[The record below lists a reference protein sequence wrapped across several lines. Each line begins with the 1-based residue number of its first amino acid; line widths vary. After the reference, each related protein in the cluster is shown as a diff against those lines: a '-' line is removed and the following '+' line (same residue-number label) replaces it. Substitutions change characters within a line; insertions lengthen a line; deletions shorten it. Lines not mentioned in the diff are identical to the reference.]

1 MNVLRLLTICL
12 GCGLYYAAMRYF
24 SASEYLWYLV
34 GGGLILV
41 AGSLGITYL
50 YVKTKRSKGLANEA
64 QSYIYTLIWQG
75 LVFFSLVV
83 YIFYFLLTQDSPR
96 IDTLGKK
103 LLLGAWLLPLIIGL
117 ITAVGMELNVRAS
130 GSGRFGEPRRV
141 LKSGLTWSLAGIL
154 LVILL
159 NINYIAVEH
168 NHVSDWSY
176 LKVTSLSPTSRN
188 MLLDFEKNLDVYAFF
203 TKDNEVYPFVNEY
216 LESLADASP
225 MVTTH
230 VVDKDLSPVLAEKFR
245 VHKNGNIV
253 FALPDEENT
262 DDKDKKTKYEK
273 IYIGAELR
281 IARKKLR
288 SMDSHFQK
296 AFLSLISDPKKVY
309 FSRGHGEFTWD
320 YQKDPRRALRFL
332 RAFFKKQNYRLREL
346 GLDKGSGREI
356 PTDAS
361 VVVVAGPTESFLK
374 EEVEAL
380 KVYLESGG
388 KVFIFLDLEKST
400 GLPELEPVASPLLA
414 FLQEIGLQFKAQVLA
429 NDRNYVVVT
438 KSPTDRWF
446 LVTNNFTS
454 HEAVSTLAD
463 YDEKVALLFY
473 QSGYFDV
480 TGGNAGWQA
489 QAIVKTIPGTFIDTN
504 RNFTF
509 DKNNEKRSTFV
520 TCAAAEWQG
529 KGGRVFSC
537 ADATVIS
544 DMLMQN
550 PGNRLFFA
558 DGLRWLMNEKHGGAD
573 SSEKDIKIMH
583 SRNEDL
589 VLFYGTILCMPLLV
603 LFAGF
608 LATGRRRARRSE

>member
-12 GCGLYYAAMRYF
+12 GCSLYYAAMRYF
-24 SASEYLWYLV
+24 AASDYLWYLV
-34 GGGLILV
+34 GGGLALV
-41 AGSLGITYL
+41 ASSLCITCL
-50 YVKTKRSKGLANEA
+50 HIREKRNKGLDKEA
-64 QSYIYTLIWQG
+64 QSYGYTLIWQG
-75 LVFFSLVV
+75 LILFSLVA
-83 YIFYFLLTQDSPR
+83 YLFYFLLTQDSPR

-103 LLLGAWLLPLIIGL
+103 LLLGAWLMPLIIGI
-117 ITAVGMELNVRAS
+117 ITAVGMELSVQAN
-130 GSGRFGEPRRV
+130 GSGRFGEPQRV
-141 LKSGLTWSLAGIL
+141 LKSGIAWSLAGIL

-159 NINYIAVEH
+159 NVNYVAVEH

-176 LKVTSLSPTSRN
+176 LKVTSLSPASRN
-188 MLLDFEKNLDVYAFF
+188 LLLDFEKNLDVYAFF
-203 TKDNEVYPFVNEY
+203 TKTNEVYPHVNEY
-216 LESLADASP
+216 LASLEEASP
-225 MVTTH
+225 RVTIH
-230 VVDKDLSPVLAEKFR
+230 VVDKDLHPVLAEKFR

-253 FALPDEENT
+253 FTLPDEENK
-262 DDKDKKTKYEK
+262 DDKDKKVEYEK
-273 IYIGAELR
+273 IYMGTELR

-296 AFLSLISDPKKVY
+296 AFLSLVSDPKKVY

-356 PTDAS
+356 PADAS
-361 VVVVAGPTESFLK
+361 MVVVAGPTESFLK

-380 KVYLESGG
+380 KVYLAGGG
-388 KVFIFLDLEKST
+388 KVFIFLDLEKNT
-400 GLPELEPVASPLLA
+400 GLPDLEPVASPLLA
-414 FLQEIGLQFKAQVLA
+414 FLQEIGLKFKDQVLA

-438 KSPTDRWF
+438 KSPADRWF

-463 YDEKVALLFY
+463 YDEKVAVLFY
-473 QSGYFDV
+473 QSGHFDV
-480 TGGNAGWQA
+480 SGGSAGWQT
-489 QAIVKTIPGTFIDTN
+489 QAIVKTIPGTFVDTN

-509 DKNNEKRSTFV
+509 DRDNEKRSTFV
-520 TCAAAEWQG
+520 TCAVAEWQD

-558 DGLRWLMNEKHGGAD
+558 DGLRWLMDEKHGGAD

-589 VLFYGTILCMPLLV
+589 VLFYSTILCMPLLI

-608 LATGRRRARRSE
+608 LATGRRRAKRSE